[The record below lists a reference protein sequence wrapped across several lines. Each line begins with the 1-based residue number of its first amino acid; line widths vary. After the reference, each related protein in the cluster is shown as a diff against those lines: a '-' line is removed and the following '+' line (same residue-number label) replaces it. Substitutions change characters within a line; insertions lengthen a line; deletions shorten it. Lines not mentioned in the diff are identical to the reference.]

1 MKTKREFEFFV
12 YGCEKHV
19 NEFVTAVKG
28 TYEILDSG
36 YLDDT
41 DVNYGKDCAFEL
53 ATSGTSDSF
62 VLIKLEV
69 SE

>member
-1 MKTKREFEFFV
+1 METKKEFEFFV

-19 NEFVTAVKG
+19 SEFVTGAKG
-28 TYEILDSG
+28 TYEILDSVR
-36 YLDDT
+36 LKDT

-53 ATSGTSDSF
+53 ATDGISDSF

-69 SE
+69 LK